1 MRALSPIS
9 RAVLPAVPASVQRLA
24 GARTGCGKS
33 PRRPFERRCARRG
46 YGGAVQP
53 AHPPSGPIAVPRVLA
68 ALARLR
74 PAQGGALALLARDLA
89 ALGDLATGPELW
101 FGPVYLFV
109 MCLAAW
115 SLGWGAGQAVGIG
128 CMALTFAI
136 NGVSLYPYGGAALA
150 GNLAM
155 RFAAVSVVIAVIAAM
170 RRAYLREW
178 YLART
183 DALTGAYNRQAFFEL
198 GGALCARSGWRL
210 LVYADLDGLKAIND
224 SRGHA
229 AGDACL
235 KLYAAGVRQTI
246 RRDDVFARVGG
257 DEFILFMRV
266 RDEAAAHALAGR
278 LHQAMNRIA
287 ARDGAP
293 LRCSVGALAVPP
305 GARSIDELVRLAD
318 DLMYRAKLRGACL
331 ELAIA
336 GADGAAVPPGRARR
350 RGREAAAVP
359 GAPRGERRA
368 KAA

>member
-1 MRALSPIS
+1 M
-9 RAVLPAVPASVQRLA
+9 
-24 GARTGCGKS
+24 
-33 PRRPFERRCARRG
+33 
-46 YGGAVQP
+46 QP

-74 PAQGGALALLARDLA
+74 PAQGWALALLALDLA

-101 FGPVYLFV
+101 FGPVYRFV

-210 LVYADLDGLKAIND
+210 LVYADLDGLKALND

-305 GARSIDELVRLAD
+305 GARSIDELVRHAD

-336 GADGAAVPPGRARR
+336 GADGAAVPPGRAARPGAAAR
-350 RGREAAAVP
+350 ARGRG
-359 GAPRGERRA
+359 GARRA
-368 KAA
+368 AWGAARQGRLAYRP